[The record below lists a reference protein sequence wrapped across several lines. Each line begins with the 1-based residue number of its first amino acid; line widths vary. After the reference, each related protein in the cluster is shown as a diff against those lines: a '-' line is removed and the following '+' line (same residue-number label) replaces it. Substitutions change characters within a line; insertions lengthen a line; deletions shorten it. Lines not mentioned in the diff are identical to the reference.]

1 MGSLFSLQYPHL
13 EVFTGFKSGLSGSN
27 PVFDSSIE
35 DRQVPWNR
43 RSSGCLKSGRLEV
56 CGERSE
62 IAFHNLGVAGSSP
75 APALG
80 SAFIGRF
87 FHITT
92 ADLGLEPITLDRW
105 FESSVSGRQNA
116 VSEQD
121 LDKFIRICISVMGI
135 IKTNQSELQ
144 V

>member
-1 MGSLFSLQYPHL
+1 MSGLRVPHITWGSLVRVQPPQL
-13 EVFTGFKSGLSGSN
+13 
-27 PVFDSSIE
+27 
-35 DRQVPWNR
+35 R
-43 RSSGCLKSGRLEV
+43 
-56 CGERSE
+56 
-62 IAFHNLGVAGSSP
+62 
-75 APALG
+75 

-121 LDKFIRICISVMGI
+121 LDKVLRICISVMVI
-135 IKTNQSELQ
+135 IKTNKSELQ